1 MEVKKIIILAIALV
15 LVFPLAACGSQQA
28 DQLDQTEELSESSNE
43 ETVVLPEDFVVPTIE
58 QTELVNEKGIIVT
71 AKELIY
77 DPAEGWGL
85 TVTME
90 NKSENNISVQTD
102 ELAVNHH
109 EISHAG
115 MMDMDVFD
123 VEAGQSLTGTFHF
136 GYDSFFRHQTFKF
149 LHMTSITDIEISF
162 YILKTFQAPGDPR
175 VYNEEF
181 FTSDVVE
188 LHTSE
193 YANGPQTASISGGV
207 EIYNDSGLRV
217 VAKCIESDKNEYA
230 LETIIFIDNKSE
242 ESFYIK
248 VNDLQVNNMLPV
260 VGMQCGVNPNRTAIS
275 CAYYTDND
283 LQEVGIDNPVSSV
296 SIGIL
301 IQKEFLGDILQEIPP
316 HEIPI
321 EAE

>member
-1 MEVKKIIILAIALV
+1 MKKIIILVMVLV
-15 LVFPLAACGSQQA
+15 LAFSFAACGSRQA
-28 DQLDQTEELSESSNE
+28 DQSDLTKEPSVSSEEG
-43 ETVVLPEDFVVPTIE
+43 TVVLPEDFVVPTIE
-58 QTELVNEKGIIVT
+58 QTELANEKGIIIT

-77 DPAEGWGL
+77 DPSEGWGL

-90 NKSENNISVQTD
+90 NHSENNIAVQTE

-136 GYDSFFRHQTFKF
+136 GYDSFFRHQTFEF

-207 EIYNDSGLRV
+207 EIYNESGLRI
-217 VAKCIESDKNEYA
+217 VAKCIESDKSEYA
-230 LETIIFIDNKSE
+230 LETMIFIDNQSE

-248 VNDLQVNNMLPV
+248 VDDLQVNNMLPV

-283 LQEVGIDNPVSSV
+283 LQEVGIVSPITSA
-296 SIGIL
+296 SMGIL

-316 HEIPI
+316 HEVPI
-321 EAE
+321 ESE